1 MNENYVRIGGGLT
14 KDPHYQTTRHD
25 SQMVGMTIAVN
36 GARYDS
42 QQKQQVVT
50 TEFISVV
57 AFGTV
62 AEMIVEMGLSRG
74 DSIVVE
80 GALSQQVVE
89 NEQGEKDRKTR
100 VQAWSVR
107 PVRVR
112 GARTHSAPPP
122 TTPDQGGWSTQ
133 PTGGQQGGNWG
144 GGPPA
149 YDEPPF

>member
-14 KDPHYQTTRHD
+14 RDPHYSTTQYG
-25 SQMVGMTIAVN
+25 SQMVGLTVAVN

-42 QQKQQVVT
+42 KQKQQVVT
-50 TEFISVV
+50 TEFVSVL

-62 AEMIVEMGLSRG
+62 ADLIVEMGLSRG
-74 DSIVVE
+74 DSVIVE

-89 NEQGEKDRKTR
+89 NESGEKDRKTR

-107 PVRVR
+107 PVSIR
-112 GARTHSAPPP
+112 GARVQAAPPSPP
-122 TTPDQGGWSTQ
+122 TGQGGWSSQ